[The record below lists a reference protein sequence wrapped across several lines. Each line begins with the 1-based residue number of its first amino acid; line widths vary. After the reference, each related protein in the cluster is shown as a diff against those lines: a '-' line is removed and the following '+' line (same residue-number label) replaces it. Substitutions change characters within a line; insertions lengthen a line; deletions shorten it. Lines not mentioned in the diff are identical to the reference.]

1 MTYKYRKMTTI
12 ILSSFLLFSQA
23 ACGSKTS
30 PGEQPGPSEQPAEK
44 PAEKT
49 AETYQGYVYTT
60 PEQLKTDLE
69 DAAKEALSGLDVKK
83 ADIIGSFGSSM
94 EEYRE
99 NYRKVTDWY
108 DEEIMVSVQLYE
120 KCESILRAVYSSI
133 AGTAKKSGE
142 FPEDL
147 YDAYT
152 AFSDV
157 SYDYYYDIL
166 DSYAEVI
173 TSVHD
178 AQDKLLKDGT
188 IDIEQWKN
196 INSTSLDD
204 YETAENNSTKASTKF
219 YQLVYYSYDEMNTL
233 IENKDTDTDEMLS
246 RIKQQVDAEGEKE
259 YLDSGTEDETPV
271 PVNDEISAHDYSPY
285 TILHNINGDCFYM
298 YDEILETDIHSLEVP
313 EEQSYEEIYDK
324 YADLV
329 REKSEEA
336 YNEYLTESAGITD
349 PMELALLD
357 EEKITEVA
365 EIVKEANRLLC
376 MFCFTKD
383 AANFNNFNDVLDW
396 GTRLEG
402 FYYDET
408 DKIYQEFVTQAGL

>member
-12 ILSSFLLFSQA
+12 VLSSFLLFSQT

-30 PGEQPGPSEQPAEK
+30 PGEKPGEQPAEQ

-49 AETYQGYVYTT
+49 AETHQGYVYTT
-60 PEQLKTDLE
+60 PEKLRTDLE
-69 DAAKEALSGLDVKK
+69 DAAKKALSGLDAKK
-83 ADIIGSFGSSM
+83 AEIIGTFGSSL
-94 EEYRE
+94 EEYQK
-99 NYRKVTDWY
+99 NHDKVIEWY
-108 DEEIMVSVQLYE
+108 DEEIRVSTQLYNTY
-120 KCESILRAVYSSI
+120 ESILRDVYRSI
-133 AGTAKKSGE
+133 ADTAIKSGE
-142 FPEDL
+142 IPVDL
-147 YDAYT
+147 YEAHKVID
-152 AFSDV
+152 DV

-166 DSYAEVI
+166 DSYAEII
-173 TSVHD
+173 TAAQE
-178 AQDKLLKDGT
+178 AQDKLLKDGA
-188 IDIEQWKN
+188 INIEQYED
-196 INSTSLDD
+196 ISDVSYEY
-204 YETAENNSTKASTKF
+204 YETVRDISTKASTKF

-233 IENKDTDTDEMLS
+233 IENKDTDTDAMLS
-246 RIKQQVDAEGEKE
+246 RIKQQVNAEVEKE
-259 YLDSGTEDETPV
+259 YLDSGTEDETSV